1 MKVPLKDYLQKIFDR
16 NFENMV
22 QKKIDDQCNEQKN
35 KLYSRSN
42 DIRAQKKLFLD
53 NFSTEQIQILTYS
66 QA

>member
-42 DIRAQKKLFLD
+42 DIRA
-53 NFSTEQIQILTYS
+53 
-66 QA
+66 